1 MICMRHNYVCLC
13 DMRCCI
19 VRARYL
25 HEADQ
30 SIFVCVMVETAEA
43 VENIDAICAVPGLD
57 SVCIGQ
63 NDLSGSLGQP
73 YLMSWKELEAPG
85 GGMVKAAVDRVCSA
99 CLQAGVAVGVRTGD
113 QEMALEVM
121 SRVNCRGWIST
132 TTDLPAIVTT
142 IDRQLTSLH
151 SALAK
156 L

>member
-1 MICMRHNYVCLC
+1 MI
-13 DMRCCI
+13 
-19 VRARYL
+19 
-25 HEADQ
+25 
-30 SIFVCVMVETAEA
+30 ETAEA

-57 SVCIGQ
+57 SICIGQ

-73 YLMSWKELEAPG
+73 YLMSWKELQATG
-85 GGMVKAAVDRVCSA
+85 GEHVKAAVDKVCSA

-121 SRVNCRGWIST
+121 KRVNCHGWIST

-142 IDRQLTSLH
+142 IDTQLTGLNL
-151 SALAK
+151 ALAK